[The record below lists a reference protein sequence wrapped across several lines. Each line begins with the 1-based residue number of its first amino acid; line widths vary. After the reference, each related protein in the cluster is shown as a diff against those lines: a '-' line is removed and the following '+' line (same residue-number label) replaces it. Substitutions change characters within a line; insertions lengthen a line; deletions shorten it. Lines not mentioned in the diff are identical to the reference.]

1 MDERFA
7 LAGKGLWFL
16 FLSVILNLIGN
27 IVGIVPLLGGAAE
40 KVLEVAAFALSLY
53 GPWSA
58 REAHPNFLN
67 AFYASIVGA
76 ALNVVD
82 WFIPEEST
90 FLAVVVGI
98 VAIVVSV
105 LEVYFIC
112 SASRD
117 LLREKGDQPL
127 ADRADLI
134 WKLVAGCS
142 AVVLASLL
150 LVWIPGVN
158 LLAGVA
164 SLVASIVLIVAMI
177 LEVLFY
183 YKGANSLKAA

>member
-7 LAGKGLWFL
+7 LAGKGLWYL
-16 FLSVILNLIGN
+16 FLAAILNLASGV
-27 IVGIVPLLGGAAE
+27 VGIVPLLGGAAS
-40 KVLEVAAFALSLY
+40 KILSVAAFALTLY

-67 AFYASIVGA
+67 AFYTTVAGTV
-76 ALNVVD
+76 LNVVD
-82 WFIPEEST
+82 WFIPEESA
-90 FLAVVVGI
+90 FLSLVVGA

-105 LEVYFIC
+105 LGVYFIC

-117 LLREKGDQPL
+117 LLREKGDQSL
-127 ADRADLI
+127 ANRADLI

-150 LVWIPGVN
+150 VVWIPGVN

-164 SLVASIVLIVAMI
+164 SLVAAIVLIVAGI
-177 LEVLFY
+177 LEILFY
-183 YKGANSLKAA
+183 YKAANSLKAA